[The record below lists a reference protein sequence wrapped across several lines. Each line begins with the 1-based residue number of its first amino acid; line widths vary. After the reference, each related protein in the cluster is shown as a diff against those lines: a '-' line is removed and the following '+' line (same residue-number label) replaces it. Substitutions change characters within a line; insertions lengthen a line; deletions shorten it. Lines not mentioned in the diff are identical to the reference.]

1 LGPQDAFTG
10 VVIDE
15 HVILNKANILKRAV
29 EKEGLTLKGS
39 VGVGDTES
47 DISFLELVEKPICF
61 NPNKRL
67 YTYAKRN
74 DWKVVV
80 ERKDVIYEL

>member
-1 LGPQDAFTG
+1 
-10 VVIDE
+10 
-15 HVILNKANILKRAV
+15 
-29 EKEGLTLKGS
+29 